1 MNIINLLQRA
11 SALGVLLLA
20 ASALFAQT
28 TEFFVEDVT
37 ARVDEEISVNVRG
50 SGLEDI
56 VGLQLSLSWD
66 TLTLDYVG
74 ITNIALEGTPEDNFN
89 LTQLDSGRVG
99 YLEVD
104 NSLRGFG
111 LPDSSLLFTLRFRSA
126 TTVSTETDIVWGEA
140 PLRRTV
146 SDANNNSVT
155 PELRP
160 GTVNLEGS
168 NSLSTFAE
176 DPRFTVMPNPM
187 SDHGQIRVTLNYR
200 SSATLEVL
208 DVAGKTLL
216 RQPWSLHPGGNTL
229 PLTSAS
235 FPADGSYI
243 VRLITDR
250 EQLHRKV
257 IFRRQGR

>member
-11 SALGVLLLA
+11 SALGALLLA
-20 ASALFAQT
+20 ANALFAQT

-37 ARVDEEISVNVRG
+37 ARVDEEIAVNVKG

-66 TLTLDYVG
+66 TLTLEYVG
-74 ITNIALEGTPEDNFN
+74 ITNIVLEGTPEDNFN

-111 LPDSSLLFTLRFRSA
+111 LPDSSLLFTLRFRSL
-126 TTVSTETDIVWGEA
+126 TTVSTETDIVWGQA

-146 SDANNNSVT
+146 SDANNNTVT
-155 PELRP
+155 PELKP

-168 NSLSTFAE
+168 NSIPSFAE
-176 DPRFTVMPNPM
+176 DPRFTVVPNPM
-187 SDHGQIRVTLNYR
+187 SDQGLIRANLNYR
-200 SSATLEVL
+200 GEATLEIL
-208 DVAGKTLL
+208 DVAGKMLL
-216 RQPWSLHPGGNTL
+216 RQAWSLLPGDNTL
-229 PLTSAS
+229 PLNPAY
-235 FPADGSYI
+235 FPADGAYI